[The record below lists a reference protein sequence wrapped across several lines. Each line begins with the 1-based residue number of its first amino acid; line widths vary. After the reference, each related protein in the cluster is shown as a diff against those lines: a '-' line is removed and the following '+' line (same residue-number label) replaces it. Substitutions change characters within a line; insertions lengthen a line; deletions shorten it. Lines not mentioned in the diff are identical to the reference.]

1 MLFITIY
8 RLLIT
13 VKLGI
18 SKLATYIS
26 VSATMVKWLWYIQM
40 TQLEL

>member
-8 RLLIT
+8 RLLIA

-26 VSATMVKWLWYIQM
+26 VSAIMVKLLWYIQM